1 MGIRKIARFGYENRA
16 NVFYD
21 GTEESWSDGANV
33 GKRNGLEFLAEVKEI
48 KAVEAEERREMKKR
62 AKEVERQSEEEAVIE
77 SNLLEQDEEREE
89 GQEDIKCAAVSRSGS
104 RCSNKVKGGGNFCT
118 IHEDAPQRAD
128 GKKTQC
134 SHVKSDGSRCKMKTT
149 NKSGKCYYHD

>member
-1 MGIRKIARFGYENRA
+1 MNIRESLDADNEAWKRIAMFMGWSRWSFGIENQDVVTA
-16 NVFYD
+16 K
-21 GTEESWSDGANV
+21 G
-33 GKRNGLEFLAEVKEI
+33 EVKEI

-62 AKEVERQSEEEAVIE
+62 AKDAERQAEDEAIIE

-89 GQEDIKCAAVSRSGS
+89 GQEDIKCAAVSKSGS
-104 RCSNKVKGGGNFCT
+104 RCGNKVKGGGNFCT

-134 SHVKSDGSRCKMKTT
+134 SHVKGDGSRCKMKTT